1 MKNHSNTLHS
11 PPLPVLELAPVSLQS
26 DPRQRLA
33 ALASLGLDRVPAELV
48 AQRTGRSP
56 ATVYGWRHPATV
68 GGMRVLDLLQA
79 PVPFARPVVRGL
91 GLALDGGGPP
101 DGPSRSSLAAVLA
114 RVAGLLLVVE
124 REDPSRLTDDQLG
137 ERLRSLD
144 EAEDALRRERQR
156 YDLEALRRKL
166 AAQKGEG

>member
-1 MKNHSNTLHS
+1 MKQHTSSLSTSLALVS
-11 PPLPVLELAPVSLQS
+11 EPSAESLP
-26 DPRQRLA
+26 DPRERLA
-33 ALASLGLDRVPAELV
+33 ALVALGFERCPAPMVARRLDRG
-48 AQRTGRSP
+48 QS
-56 ATVYGWRHPATV
+56 TVYGWAQPGLV
-68 GGMRVLDLLQA
+68 GGLRALDLLTA
-79 PVPFARPVVRGL
+79 PRPFSRLVVRGL

-124 REDPSRLTDDQLG
+124 RESPEGLSDQQLS

-144 EAEDALRRERQR
+144 EAELALRRERQR
-156 YDLEALRRKL
+156 YDLEALRRKV